1 LAQPPDGFINQLYAN
16 HANSITSTLITN
28 IKMKQNLNTI
38 VLAFLM
44 AAFACNTSEKKEES
58 LTTDTTD
65 ITETVAVPEPEPPYD
80 PDPTDTIPGD
90 RYGINSSSKQT
101 ADLVRLTLQ
110 DKLKADLD
118 KNIVDSLSRKF
129 IFFEYDLND
138 DGNKEIF
145 VGLIGPYFCG
155 SGGCTQYLLDH
166 QGNVITIFTVS
177 DYPVVIDNNKTNGYK
192 DLFIY
197 SNGKNRIVK
206 FNGKK
211 YPSNPSTLPALK
223 VLPGDGLPRALNY
236 QNEPYPWFR
245 F

>member
-1 LAQPPDGFINQLYAN
+1 MKYNLAT
-16 HANSITSTLITN
+16 ITVFFMIAALACST
-28 IKMKQNLNTI
+28 
-38 VLAFLM
+38 AG
-44 AAFACNTSEKKEES
+44 KKEENPA
-58 LTTDTTD
+58 TAGTKATADTVTA
-65 ITETVAVPEPEPPYD
+65 VAPVAEPPYD

-90 RYGINSSSKQT
+90 QYGINSSSKQT

-138 DGNKEIF
+138 DGNKEIL

-155 SGGCTQYLLDH
+155 SGGCSPYLLDN
-166 QGNVITIFTVS
+166 QGNVITHFSVS
-177 DYPVVIDNNKTNGYK
+177 DYPIVIDNNKTNGWK
-192 DLFIY
+192 DLFIR
-197 SNGKNRIVK
+197 SNGKDRIVK
-206 FNGKK
+206 FDGKK

-223 VLPGDGLPRALNY
+223 VIPGDGLPRALNFV
-236 QNEPYPWFR
+236 NEPYPWFR

>member
-1 LAQPPDGFINQLYAN
+1 MRSVFF
-16 HANSITSTLITN
+16 SICTVLTLC
-28 IKMKQNLNTI
+28 
-38 VLAFLM
+38 F
-44 AAFACNTSEKKEES
+44 FACNSVDKNEGEDKAMPDTSSAPVVQELPATES
-58 LTTDTTD
+58 
-65 ITETVAVPEPEPPYD
+65 PYD

-90 RYGINSSSKQT
+90 QYGINSSSKQT
-101 ADLVRLTLQ
+101 ADLVRLTLKDQ
-110 DKLKADLD
+110 LRSDLE

-155 SGGCTQYLLDH
+155 SGGCTTYLLDN
-166 QGNVITIFTVS
+166 QGNVITKFSVS
-177 DYPVVIDNNKTNGYK
+177 RDIVIDNKKTNGFK

-197 SNGKNRIVK
+197 SGGKFRIVK
-206 FNGKK
+206 FDGKE

-223 VLPGDGLPRALNY
+223 VTPGDGLPRALNFVK
-236 QNEPYPWFR
+236 EPYPWFT